1 MINFKEVLNNEQYK
15 AVTHK
20 DGPVLIFAGAGSGK
34 TRVITYRIYNLI
46 QNEGVNPGAILAVTF
61 TNKAAE
67 EMRGRVEYLLGYKSF
82 ATVSTFH
89 SLGLKILKYYG
100 KDIGL
105 KSGFIIY
112 DDDDQE
118 QLIKKILKRSN
129 IDIKEFK
136 PSAYQNK
143 FNRFK
148 DNLYTIELLKNNA
161 DMITL
166 PSELEIYEEYERE
179 KKSANALDFADLIF
193 KTVELLK
200 SDSPSVKYLKSK
212 YEYILVDEFQ
222 DTNISQYELLKS
234 LCSTRN
240 NICVVGDDDQSIYSW
255 RGAMMMN
262 ILNFE
267 KDFKGTKIIKLE
279 QNYRST
285 QKILEISNSI
295 VKNNKVR
302 AAKTLFSTRQFG
314 SPPIIKSL
322 YNDYE
327 EAQYAVDKINELKKT
342 GKYDYKD
349 FAIFFRTN
357 NQSRIFEEKLREYRI
372 PHLVIGAVS
381 FYNRKEIKDL
391 TAYLKFFVNP
401 DDNISLLRIINTPK
415 RNIGDAT
422 MEKISAAA
430 AAKSTSA
437 YKIIL
442 DIDNVESLNSGTKLK
457 LKNFAAQMNPFIE
470 RASAESVDTLITD
483 LVEEIRYRELMEE
496 SEDVRDNARVDNIDE
511 FVNSACEFV
520 RKNGTNSEN
529 EEEEKTE
536 AELGGESFGGVKTSD
551 FLEKITLFSETD
563 KIDESKNYVSIM
575 TYHCAKGLEFPV
587 VFMVGIEE
595 EILPHYNALASDDA
609 SRIEEERRLCYVGI
623 TRAKDI
629 IYLTHTLQRFKFGDT
644 IYPKVS
650 RFILE
655 AYPQY
660 VPDYRK
666 SGVSSYFSEERNVNR
681 TRGFNRG
688 NGGSYERSGFENR
701 GSGSYRTEN
710 RAAGRRTEREERQSP
725 QSNITSKQLRENVK
739 VIHPKFGPGKVLWIS
754 EAGDKIKVSFPK
766 SGVKLLAA
774 EFANLKIL

>member
-1 MINFKEVLNNEQYK
+1 M
-15 AVTHK
+15 
-20 DGPVLIFAGAGSGK
+20 
-34 TRVITYRIYNLI
+34 
-46 QNEGVNPGAILAVTF
+46 
-61 TNKAAE
+61 
-67 EMRGRVEYLLGYKSF
+67 
-82 ATVSTFH
+82 
-89 SLGLKILKYYG
+89 
-100 KDIGL
+100 
-105 KSGFIIY
+105 
-112 DDDDQE
+112 
-118 QLIKKILKRSN
+118 
-129 IDIKEFK
+129 
-136 PSAYQNK
+136 
-143 FNRFK
+143 
-148 DNLYTIELLKNNA
+148 
-161 DMITL
+161 
-166 PSELEIYEEYERE
+166 
-179 KKSANALDFADLIF
+179 
-193 KTVELLK
+193 
-200 SDSPSVKYLKSK
+200 
-212 YEYILVDEFQ
+212 
-222 DTNISQYELLKS
+222 
-234 LCSTRN
+234 
-240 NICVVGDDDQSIYSW
+240 
-255 RGAMMMN
+255 
-262 ILNFE
+262 
-267 KDFKGTKIIKLE
+267 
-279 QNYRST
+279 
-285 QKILEISNSI
+285 
-295 VKNNKVR
+295 
-302 AAKTLFSTRQFG
+302 
-314 SPPIIKSL
+314 
-322 YNDYE
+322 
-327 EAQYAVDKINELKKT
+327 VDKIIELKKS

-415 RNIGDAT
+415 RSIGDAT
-422 MEKISAAA
+422 MEKIIAAA
-430 AAKSTSA
+430 AEQSTSG

-442 DIDNVESLNSGTKLK
+442 NIDNIDSLNSGTKLK

-470 RASAESVDTLITD
+470 RASSESVDTLITD

-520 RKNGTNSEN
+520 RKNSIDSEN
-529 EEEEKTE
+529 AESEKNSNE
-536 AELGGESFGGVKTSD
+536 FGNENFGGVKTSD

-655 AYPQY
+655 AYPEY
-660 VPDYRK
+660 VPEYRK
-666 SGVSSYFSEERNVNR
+666 SGVSSFFGESRNINR
-681 TRGFNRG
+681 GGFNRSY
-688 NGGSYERSGFENR
+688 GGSFERNGFEKR
-701 GSGSYRTEN
+701 GSESGKAEN
-710 RAAGRRTEREERQSP
+710 RLSGRKTERDDREGFQTKKP
-725 QSNITSKQLRENVK
+725 VKQLRENVK

-754 EAGDKIKVSFPK
+754 ETGDKIKVSFPK
-766 SGVKLLAA
+766 SGVKLLAT